1 MLNSR
6 RSMVVLVSSLG
17 LAVAACSS
25 PQPAPQDTGQHADP
39 AAVAW
44 ADKVCTGVQAGSAK
58 LSNPPSLQSGD
69 ASKTADAIVKFL
81 ASISSALDDMAGGIK
96 AAGPPPVPN
105 AQAVVDKAAGTLGE
119 TKTMLDQTKTKME
132 QAKVGDQKSLQ
143 KLVTDADASFAK
155 LSEPG
160 GPIKDLRANPELNL
174 AFDES
179 PTCRRVYGNA

>member
-1 MLNSR
+1 M
-6 RSMVVLVSSLG
+6 
-17 LAVAACSS
+17 
-25 PQPAPQDTGQHADP
+25 
-39 AAVAW
+39 
-44 ADKVCTGVQAGSAK
+44 
-58 LSNPPSLQSGD
+58 
-69 ASKTADAIVKFL
+69 
-81 ASISSALDDMAGGIK
+81 
-96 AAGPPPVPN
+96 PN

>member
-6 RSMVVLVSSLG
+6 RTMVVLLSSLG
-17 LAVAACSS
+17 LAVAACGSKA
-25 PQPAPQDTGQHADP
+25 PAPQDTGQHADP
-39 AAVAW
+39 AAIAW

-58 LSNPPSLQSGD
+58 LGNPPSLQSGD
-69 ASKTADAIVKFL
+69 VTKTADAIVKFL
-81 ASISSALDDMAGGIK
+81 GSISSALDDMASGIK
-96 AAGPPPVPN
+96 AAGPAPVPN
-105 AQAVVDKAAGTLGE
+105 AQAAVDKAAGTLGE
-119 TKTMLDQTKTKME
+119 TKTMLDQTKSKME

-143 KLVTDADASFAK
+143 KLVSDADASFAK